1 MVRCVSSK
9 IMYSW
14 LFKVCAWVV
23 SIGRA
28 SDSSIRSYGVS
39 CQSSIHVNVDNLMH
53 SGLLKRAVSL
63 FNPSLRIYIH
73 SALANGGKEPRGI
86 RGYSI
91 TGANTTF
98 TSWKLQGNQ
107 VPLCTIN
114 TWQRMAKF
122 TPIRVERQM
131 RLIHSEVI
139 SMKGDYMQK
148 ELVLIYQ
155 DFQTP
160 FGLVL
165 ALLQMGLL
173 VLASISIGPL
183 SIWWKFNC
191 LSLVT

>member
-1 MVRCVSSK
+1 
-9 IMYSW
+9 
-14 LFKVCAWVV
+14 
-23 SIGRA
+23 
-28 SDSSIRSYGVS
+28 
-39 CQSSIHVNVDNLMH
+39 
-53 SGLLKRAVSL
+53 
-63 FNPSLRIYIH
+63 
-73 SALANGGKEPRGI
+73 
-86 RGYSI
+86 
-91 TGANTTF
+91 
-98 TSWKLQGNQ
+98 
-107 VPLCTIN
+107 
-114 TWQRMAKF
+114 MAKF

-183 SIWWKFNC
+183 SIW
-191 LSLVT
+191 